1 MTEYKEI
8 TDVLNE
14 KIEEVKKQVISGKI
28 KLLDYEL
35 APFFAELKDA
45 LTTENLSRSSQT
57 YKVACEL
64 LDQKFE
70 ELKKLLS
77 SLESEQKFLDY
88 LRSNPKDE
96 EISRLFNG
104 CWREVF
110 KVNTVSPI
118 FLEASKNKLCKD
130 RGVPFTIEHL
140 DKVRSNEEFLLEI
153 PEHNF
158 TEKMLEFLVR
168 IQKKLPCLFEE
179 IFGDEQDQ
187 VKIYEIFVYLL
198 HLLQL
203 GKIKYQKE
211 TNTLYT

>member
-8 TDVLNE
+8 TEVLNR
-14 KIEEVKKQVISGKI
+14 KIEEVQKQVISGKI

-35 APFFAELKDA
+35 APFFAELKNA
-45 LTTENLSRSSQT
+45 LTTDNLNKSSKT

-64 LDQKFE
+64 LNQKFE

-77 SLESEQKFLDY
+77 SLDSEQKFIDY
-88 LRSNPKDE
+88 LKSNPKDA
-96 EISRLFNG
+96 EISRLFDG
-104 CWREVF
+104 CWRKVF
-110 KVNTVSPI
+110 KVNAVSLT
-118 FLEASKNKLCKD
+118 FLESSKNKLCKD
-130 RGVPFTIEHL
+130 KGVPITIEHL
-140 DKVRSNEEFLLEI
+140 DRVFSDEEFLLEI
-153 PEHNF
+153 PDQNF
-158 TEKMLEFLVR
+158 TEKMMIFLVR

-187 VKIYEIFVYLL
+187 AKIYEIFVYLL

>member
-1 MTEYKEI
+1 MTEYKEVNEI
-8 TDVLNE
+8 LNE
-14 KIEEVKKQVISGKI
+14 KIEEVQKQVISGKI

-35 APFFAELKDA
+35 VPLFSELKKA
-45 LTTENLSRSSQT
+45 LNMDNLTKSSKT
-57 YKVACEL
+57 YKAACDL

-77 SLESEQKFLDY
+77 SLESEQKFIEY
-88 LRSNPKDE
+88 LKLNPTDL
-96 EISRLFNG
+96 EISRLFDG
-104 CWREVF
+104 CWRNVF
-110 KVNTVSPI
+110 NIDAISLN
-118 FLEASKNKLCKD
+118 FLEISKNKLCKE
-130 RGVPFTIEHL
+130 RGVPITIEHL
-140 DKVRSNEEFLLEI
+140 NKVLSKEEFLLEI
-153 PEHNF
+153 PEQNF
-158 TEKMLEFLVR
+158 TEKMFEFLVR

-211 TNTLYT
+211 TNTLYA